1 MPRLQY
7 NPNLEPPVNAAD
19 EAFLNLVRAC
29 APEGQEAEVAA
40 QFALLL
46 EDAHRQRVDA
56 WEAQQAADREV
67 MEEEE
72 AIRVAN
78 EAARREEARK
88 EAEAELKERDKKR
101 PKLADI
107 GRDTMIDSSLRPPVP
122 AYAVEKLAKFDYVP
136 LWYFTNEAREEL
148 RNMLQ
153 STSDDTYQL
162 ANGDEGVV
170 LRSAHAAAHAKKVI
184 PDSNL
189 TWNQIS
195 RAFPDLLSKM
205 EDLRWPQQH
214 VDSLARFFTKLV
226 MHPYLNKTNGEAIL
240 LRYQAR
246 ARLDWHET
254 IRRPHKEGEK
264 VYDISYISVA
274 LLRTI
279 EHDIAIEISNLR
291 SEESREETA
300 RWKVEAARN
309 GKERVPNEDEDLPPA
324 KRQRRRGNQTQAVTA
339 ATPYKPASQT
349 SGSNFR
355 KAANELPCAVCLG
368 RQAHNIST
376 CAATVLWNS
385 TTAGCKRN
393 RAGQIVTLSDKRL
406 CLDFQRSVGCTASG
420 HLHECSGCGGQDH
433 GASLCILA
441 QKA

>member
-19 EAFLNLVRAC
+19 EAFLNLVRAR

-189 TWNQIS
+189 TWNQMS

-291 SEESREETA
+291 SEEVCPPSFIERFTQSDAASLPLTRAFFLSFIFASRTA
-300 RWKVEAARN
+300 PCIAPRIASHPHHFASGNASRAPLVVERGDSTLEGRGCSQWKGTR
-309 GKERVPNEDEDLPPA
+309 A
-324 KRQRRRGNQTQAVTA
+324 KRG
-339 ATPYKPASQT
+339 
-349 SGSNFR
+349 
-355 KAANELPCAVCLG
+355 
-368 RQAHNIST
+368 
-376 CAATVLWNS
+376 
-385 TTAGCKRN
+385 
-393 RAGQIVTLSDKRL
+393 
-406 CLDFQRSVGCTASG
+406 
-420 HLHECSGCGGQDH
+420 
-433 GASLCILA
+433 
-441 QKA
+441 